1 MKKLKQNFRFNTNR
15 IKLTNVFVNGLLE
28 PAAFSMI
35 KTLFIFTE
43 LDTFLKSDGLNTE
56 THFANE
62 ISSVNK
68 DSIELVFSLS
78 IANF

>member
-1 MKKLKQNFRFNTNR
+1 ML
-15 IKLTNVFVNGLLE
+15 LNGLLE
-28 PAAFSMI
+28 PAALSMI
-35 KTLFIFTE
+35 KTLFIFAE
-43 LDTFLKSDGLNTE
+43 LDTFLKSEGLNTE

-62 ISSVNK
+62 LSSFNK